1 MRSCRSIWDRAIC
14 LLVSQLRSIW
24 HVSLLDE
31 KSVVLQALGK
41 HFPFEVAIGVNG
53 RVYINSMTPVQT
65 VLIAN
70 AILNSEHMKPK
81 GVQDMVQ
88 KLVNMV
94 S

>member
-1 MRSCRSIWDRAIC
+1 
-14 LLVSQLRSIW
+14 
-24 HVSLLDE
+24 
-31 KSVVLQALGK
+31 LGK

>member
-1 MRSCRSIWDRAIC
+1 M
-14 LLVSQLRSIW
+14 
-24 HVSLLDE
+24 
-31 KSVVLQALGK
+31 VLQALGK

-70 AILNSEHMKPK
+70 AILNSEHMKSK